1 MLTVTSVALWISL
14 VVPGQADSAAWKP
27 LFNGKD
33 LDGWKH
39 VGPGKF
45 VVEDGQLRTEGGMGL
60 LYYEKEKLGDCVIR
74 VVYKTKD
81 RRSNSG
87 LYIRIAEA
95 PAEPWYAVHH
105 GFEVQIADGGNG
117 SRGTGSIYTFA
128 ESAAKPAEPGEWN
141 TLEVTLRGTRV
152 TTTLNGQPAADFD
165 SSTLKADAGDKEG
178 PGDPARTPRA
188 ESGYI
193 GLQNHDEGSVV
204 TFKEVSVRPL
214 GAK

>member
-1 MLTVTSVALWISL
+1 MLTVASLALGFALLI
-14 VVPGQADSAAWKP
+14 PGQDASADSKA

-45 VVEDGQLRTEGGMGL
+45 VVEDGLLRTEGGMGL
-60 LYYEKEKLGDCVIR
+60 LYYEKEKLGDCVIK

-105 GFEVQIADGGNG
+105 GFEVQIADGGHG

-141 TLEVTLRGTRV
+141 TLEVTLKGTRV

-165 SSTLKADAGDKEG
+165 STTLKADAGDKTG
-178 PGDPARTPRA
+178 PGDPARTPR
-188 ESGYI
+188 EPSGYI
-193 GLQNHDEGSVV
+193 GLQNHDDGSVV

-214 GAK
+214 AAK